1 MRYRLALFSVKVMVR
16 ILFVICD
23 EIREVSGMS
32 CVLVGEGGEEGGLY
46 VSLLIESLI
55 TVRGVIL

>member
-32 CVLVGEGGEEGGLY
+32 CVLVGEGKGEAGLC
-46 VSLLIESLI
+46 
-55 TVRGVIL
+55 T